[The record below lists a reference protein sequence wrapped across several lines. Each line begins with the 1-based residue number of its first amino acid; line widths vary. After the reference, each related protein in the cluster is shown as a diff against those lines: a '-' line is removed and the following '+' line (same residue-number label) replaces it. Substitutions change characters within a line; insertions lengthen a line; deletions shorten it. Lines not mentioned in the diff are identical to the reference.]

1 MLLQQKSDKTEWNAN
16 LYQLTKCVRS
26 RFVVFVIQLS
36 GIQMLNISVSLN
48 SSMLKI
54 KSHFFRISIRWI

>member
-36 GIQMLNISVSLN
+36 GIQMLNISVFLS
-48 SSMLKI
+48 SSMLK
-54 KSHFFRISIRWI
+54 KPFFCISIRWI